1 VSLIKVTDWLCP
13 VHWAGETRQ
22 VEDGT
27 AFVCGGCPN
36 AEDCVSNG
44 CCERLED
51 DPDRE
56 EHTA

>member
-1 VSLIKVTDWLCP
+1 VPGPLG
-13 VHWAGETRQ
+13 GETRE

-51 DPDRE
+51 DEDDRE